1 MTVKEKA
8 KTGLR
13 GSRAL
18 QNALDAVGAI
28 GDSGFVLVP
37 SEPSPEMIQA
47 GADAGNV
54 SADIARAVYRALLG
68 ETS

>member
-1 MTVKEKA
+1 MTVKHDTKSDP
-8 KTGLR
+8 L

-18 QNALDAVGAI
+18 QNALDAVGAV

-37 SEPSPEMIQA
+37 NEPTLEMTLAGAQA
-47 GADAGNV
+47 GNIDP
-54 SADIARAVYRALLG
+54 DLARRIYRAMLG

>member
-1 MTVKEKA
+1 MTVKDNERQN
-8 KTGLR
+8 LH

-37 SEPSPEMIQA
+37 SEPSSEMTAA
-47 GADAGNV
+47 GARAGR
-54 SADIARAVYRALLG
+54 ITPELARAVYRAMLG
-68 ETS
+68 ETD